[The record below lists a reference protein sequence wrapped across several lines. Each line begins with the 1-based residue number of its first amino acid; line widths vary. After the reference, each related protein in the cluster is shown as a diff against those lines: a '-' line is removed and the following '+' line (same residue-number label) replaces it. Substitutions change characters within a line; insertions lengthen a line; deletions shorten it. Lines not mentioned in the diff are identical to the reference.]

1 MERRDF
7 IKMLGLAGTSATA
20 YAACSSYMREALAQ
34 STSINELLSTAA
46 HCQSGSLKDVE
57 HVILL
62 MQENRSFD
70 HYYGTLRGVRG
81 FGDPRPLRLKSGVSV
96 FDQPRA
102 PLLSSFSYSFNNVSW
117 DMIEAF
123 VAPFEPAQLKRLL
136 KEQIDTMFPTA
147 APTVT
152 PLIDT
157 MPNGFLLRVLRSD
170 WDSLLPPEMAGNT
183 IPELLEK
190 LKDGLVVLK
199 PEDIDPTFADIVKNG
214 VMSLFDNKEVLDLI
228 GKALPEGGFLK
239 PDMIKGMMEGMPAQQ
254 VVAILV
260 GLVASLIKIDELK
273 ASWPSAV
280 AILPSLG
287 KGLPNLAELFY
298 WLQGLS
304 QQFAASPAVGML
316 PQNPALLLSLLP
328 ADITKYIPEDIK
340 AQYPK
345 LVASLKGEGHIKPF
359 QVQRGTDSAGEY
371 KSFGL
376 PHAYDDQRDAIN
388 HGWNDQWML
397 TKGEEA
403 MAHLDVA
410 KDLSFYHKL
419 VDAFT
424 ICDEYHCSS
433 HTGTDS
439 NRTHFYSG
447 TANGWTNN
455 LFFSGGKTVPDWK
468 TYPETLQNLG
478 VSWKCYQDGLGEDL
492 FLGNFGDNLLEDF
505 KQYKVAGSEIAKHA
519 LIVNTILR
527 TDADVPSQLEKDIAE
542 GTLPAVSWIAA
553 PQAFCEHPSGISPH
567 FGEYYVNQILKAL
580 AANPEVWKK
589 TVFIIN
595 YDENDGF
602 FDHVPPPLPP
612 LPSVHDVGKVSDG
625 IETQRTASMQNMRR
639 NWRRS
644 LSQQSMHAIRPS
656 PRIN

>member
-1 MERRDF
+1 
-7 IKMLGLAGTSATA
+7 
-20 YAACSSYMREALAQ
+20 MREALAQ
-34 STSINELLSTAA
+34 STSINELLTTAA

-96 FDQPRA
+96 FNQPRA

-157 MPNGFLLRVLRSD
+157 MPDNFILRVLRSD
-170 WDSLLPPEMAGNT
+170 WDSLLPPEMAGKT

-199 PEDIDPTFADIVKNG
+199 PEDIDSTFADIVKNG

-287 KGLPNLAELFY
+287 KGLPNLVELFY

-304 QQFAASPAVGML
+304 KQFAASPAVGMV

-345 LVASLKGEGHIKPF
+345 LVASLKARVTSNRSRYNAVPIQP
-359 QVQRGTDSAGEY
+359 AN
-371 KSFGL
+371 
-376 PHAYDDQRDAIN
+376 IN
-388 HGWNDQWML
+388 HSGCRIPM
-397 TKGEEA
+397 
-403 MAHLDVA
+403 
-410 KDLSFYHKL
+410 
-419 VDAFT
+419 T
-424 ICDEYHCSS
+424 IS
-433 HTGTDS
+433 
-439 NRTHFYSG
+439 
-447 TANGWTNN
+447 
-455 LFFSGGKTVPDWK
+455 VM
-468 TYPETLQNLG
+468 
-478 VSWKCYQDGLGEDL
+478 
-492 FLGNFGDNLLEDF
+492 
-505 KQYKVAGSEIAKHA
+505 
-519 LIVNTILR
+519 
-527 TDADVPSQLEKDIAE
+527 PS
-542 GTLPAVSWIAA
+542 IAA
-553 PQAFCEHPSGISPH
+553 GM
-567 FGEYYVNQILKAL
+567 
-580 AANPEVWKK
+580 
-589 TVFIIN
+589 IN
-595 YDENDGF
+595 GC
-602 FDHVPPPLPP
+602 
-612 LPSVHDVGKVSDG
+612 
-625 IETQRTASMQNMRR
+625 
-639 NWRRS
+639 
-644 LSQQSMHAIRPS
+644 
-656 PRIN
+656 